1 MSGSGPT
8 AICGSRVRTSPLRE
22 ALGLW
27 IRLVLIKLVLIIIAT
42 IIIIRII
49 LITRIL
55 ALIDLLLVV
64 LIQYSY

>member
-27 IRLVLIKLVLIIIAT
+27 IRLILIKLVLIMIT
-42 IIIIRII
+42 IIIIVII
-49 LITRIL
+49 II
-55 ALIDLLLVV
+55 
-64 LIQYSY
+64 